1 MISSIVKRLLPLFGL
16 AILCSGCASYEYD
29 ITRPQ
34 ELAQHIGSK
43 SDVVLQRPPLEYR
56 LVTADNRLV
65 MRIYNPQDTPVTLLG
80 DRSSIVDPQG
90 QSHPLLGQTMA
101 PHSFVKLILPP
112 LRPRIERT
120 GPSLEFGVGGIFAS
134 RHAPR
139 LRGYEA
145 IDGPE
150 YLAVYDEV
158 GTYWDWSG
166 EGEIRLT
173 LVFQQAD
180 QTFEHEFVIG
190 RRKAK

>member
-1 MISSIVKRLLPLFGL
+1 MAKPLLPLFVLSLLG
-16 AILCSGCASYEYD
+16 SGCASYEYD

-34 ELAQHIGSK
+34 ELARHVGTK
-43 SDVVLQRPPLEYR
+43 DDVVLQRPPLEYR
-56 LVTADNRLV
+56 LLSADSRLV

-112 LRPRIERT
+112 LRPRIERS

-134 RHAPR
+134 RHHPR
-139 LRGYEA
+139 LREYEA

-150 YLAVYDEV
+150 YLAVYDDA
-158 GTYWDWSG
+158 GTYWDWAG

-173 LVFQQAD
+173 LVFQQGE
-180 QTFEHEFVIG
+180 QTFEHEFVID
-190 RRKAK
+190 RRKVK

>member
-1 MISSIVKRLLPLFGL
+1 MLRLTAKPLLPLFVLSLLG
-16 AILCSGCASYEYD
+16 SGCASYEYD

-34 ELAQHIGSK
+34 ELARHVGTK
-43 SDVVLQRPPLEYR
+43 DDVVLQRPPLEYR
-56 LVTADNRLV
+56 LLSADSRLV

-120 GPSLEFGVGGIFAS
+120 GPSLEIGVGGIFAS
-134 RHAPR
+134 RHDPR
-139 LRGYEA
+139 LREYEA

-150 YLAVYDEV
+150 YLAVYDDA
-158 GTYWDWSG
+158 GTYWDWAG
-166 EGEIRLT
+166 EGEIRLA
-173 LVFQQAD
+173 LVFQQGE
-180 QTFEHEFVIG
+180 QTFEHEFVID
-190 RRKAK
+190 RRKVK